1 MTQRRTQAERRA
13 QSQARLIEASIQLLA
28 TRGYAKTSLV
38 EIGKKAGVSHALVIH
53 HFGSKEACM
62 YAVVEH
68 IRERMSARVA
78 DGDPGETALDR
89 VLGLL
94 NMLRNDDVH
103 ARAMFVILIESV
115 TGTPGLR
122 PAVVETNTIVRE
134 AISRMIT
141 EAADSSAA
149 AQSIDVS
156 SLAVL
161 AATSCDVG
169 LVGYEMALLV
179 ERTGDVLTPAVRNEL
194 QAVLPR

>member
-1 MTQRRTQAERRA
+1 
-13 QSQARLIEASIQLLA
+13 
-28 TRGYAKTSLV
+28 
-38 EIGKKAGVSHALVIH
+38 
-53 HFGSKEACM
+53 M

-161 AATSCDVG
+161 IEAILRGVAMQWIADPEHVDLDSITTTAQQMVRSVLGQPHSTPG
-169 LVGYEMALLV
+169 LTNS
-179 ERTGDVLTPAVRNEL
+179 R
-194 QAVLPR
+194 